1 VLGRAHRLAP
11 QERSVALLYAQ
22 ANLQS
27 GNAVRAAA
35 LLEPFAGTESDAMF
49 LDTYGGRAH
58 ALGKS
63 GACPGGAGPPYPGEK
78 GRMTRLF
85 DLSTYAAAGQDQKAV
100 EILAVVKRRMFAD
113 KRQSEFAALTE
124 ALATKHLHS
133 QAVLEFSASIY
144 NELNRESQYFEILIK
159 LFDVYLHSG
168 NVAKAA
174 ESLERLVD
182 IDAYDYR
189 NQERLE
195 CCAAAWMKP
204 I

>member
-1 VLGRAHRLAP
+1 MCW
-11 QERSVALLYAQ
+11 
-22 ANLQS
+22 
-27 GNAVRAAA
+27 AVRTGSLRRSAAWHCSTRRPTCNPA
-35 LLEPFAGTESDAMF
+35 TRFA
-49 LDTYGGRAH
+49 
-58 ALGKS
+58 
-63 GACPGGAGPPYPGEK
+63 
-78 GRMTRLF
+78 
-85 DLSTYAAAGQDQKAV
+85 
-100 EILAVVKRRMFAD
+100 RRPCW
-113 KRQSEFAALTE
+113 S
-124 ALATKHLHS
+124 HS

-195 CCAAAWMKP
+195 LLRGRVDEAYWKRVGSRLAKSGTETAAHTSHSSR
-204 I
+204 